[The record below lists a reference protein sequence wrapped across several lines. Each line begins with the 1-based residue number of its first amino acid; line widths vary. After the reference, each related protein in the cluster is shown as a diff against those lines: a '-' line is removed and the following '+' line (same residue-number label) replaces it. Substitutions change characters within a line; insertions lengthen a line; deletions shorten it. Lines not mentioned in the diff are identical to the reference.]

1 MGKPSKRSKE
11 DAETKAERKFEKKL
25 QFYSKIKETIASLNV
40 EKSIKKKK
48 RRSRLKAYDLS
59 ALADNLPDL
68 KPPKEAKFKLN
79 SKTRQSLVLREA
91 NQFNAVIIHPA
102 FQSNPMEAI
111 YRHLLSTQ
119 PQDEIKRK
127 NSKSSS
133 MET

>member
-1 MGKPSKRSKE
+1 MGKPSKGQRNF
-11 DAETKAERKFEKKL
+11 ETKGIGSKFEKKL
-25 QFYSKIKETIASLNV
+25 QFYSKVKETIASLNV

-59 ALADNLPDL
+59 ALADHLPDL

-79 SKTRQSLVLREA
+79 SKRRGSLREA

-111 YRHLLSTQ
+111 YRHLLTTQ